1 MLSAISWI
9 KMTLTGQKLLTSM
22 LPDMESK
29 KILDPYSSLI
39 RLAVLYFKYDGTKLS
54 ILDNKISYNEASFI
68 QGTLRWSYGD
78 NRNDLHNLYD
88 PIKTISD
95 WYIENQNEDINY
107 LIKLSIRGLQK
118 LKKAY
123 KSSVNSS
130 LVYHTLEHYI
140 NILKKSLIIVKR
152 NKEMNPF
159 DNENIIDNNENL
171 NLEFNENNRNNFDEN
186 NNIEN
191 KSDGNLLNESKVL
204 TENEINNIKR
214 KINNSFKN
222 MWNDNEIKI
231 HRNILEV
238 AYIQKKEGKDFE
250 HNINAINK
258 LLDGKDKQ
266 IINLLNKL

>member
-1 MLSAISWI
+1 
-9 KMTLTGQKLLTSM
+9 MTFTGQKLLTSM
-22 LPDMESK
+22 LPDMETK

-39 RLAVLYFKYDGTKLS
+39 RIAVLYFKYDGTKLS

-95 WYIENQNEDINY
+95 WYIENQNDDINY

-152 NKEMNPF
+152 NKKKNPY
-159 DNENIIDNNENL
+159 DNDRDIDPNENL
-171 NLEFNENNRNNFDEN
+171 NLDNKLKNVNNTDNNLEN
-186 NNIEN
+186 
-191 KSDGNLLNESKVL
+191 NLLNDSKVL
-204 TENEINNIKR
+204 TENEISNIKK

-222 MWNDNEIKI
+222 MWNDNEITI

-238 AYIQKKEGKDFE
+238 AYSLKKDGKDYE